1 MVTSKSR
8 FLLIKKNGW
17 NCMMV
22 SISSRFHLYY
32 TQTLKTSSNQLM
44 CSIERRAIEWRHKHA
59 ADFEKIIRGG
69 IIQAA
74 ERYAKAINKYMN
86 DQYSPGETST
96 WLQYLEA
103 NNSFMADNPVN
114 FARFLRTAFLIE
126 HLRWLLLDGGVIKTK
141 MEIKLRHK
149 CLTWSVENLLTWHAS
164 HLLNLSQRCIY

>member
-1 MVTSKSR
+1 
-8 FLLIKKNGW
+8 
-17 NCMMV
+17 
-22 SISSRFHLYY
+22 
-32 TQTLKTSSNQLM
+32 
-44 CSIERRAIEWRHKHA
+44 
-59 ADFEKIIRGG
+59 
-69 IIQAA
+69 
-74 ERYAKAINKYMN
+74 MN

-149 CLTWSVENLLTWHAS
+149 YLTWSVENLLT
-164 HLLNLSQRCIY
+164 